1 MKMQIEARRGEA
13 VKARAQSSCPV
24 CREKVPQAQI
34 QAVTN
39 ILWLD
44 REQYL
49 DLHQAVRGH
58 RRRPVN
64 SQPQA
69 TAAGHVLTA
78 EEHMWEQAGK

>member
-44 REQYL
+44 REQYSISIK
-49 DLHQAVRGH
+49 QSV
-58 RRRPVN
+58 
-64 SQPQA
+64 A
-69 TAAGHVLTA
+69 TADAR
-78 EEHMWEQAGK
+78 

>member
-44 REQYL
+44 RERSSISIKQS
-49 DLHQAVRGH
+49 V
-58 RRRPVN
+58 
-64 SQPQA
+64 A
-69 TAAGHVLTA
+69 TADAR
-78 EEHMWEQAGK
+78 